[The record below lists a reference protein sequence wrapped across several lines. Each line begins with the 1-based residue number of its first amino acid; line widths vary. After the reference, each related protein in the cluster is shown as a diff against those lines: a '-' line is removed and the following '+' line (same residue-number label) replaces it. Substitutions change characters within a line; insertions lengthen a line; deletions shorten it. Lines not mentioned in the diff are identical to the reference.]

1 MGLCFSYQQ
10 TKDFELRL
18 SSLFE
23 LLIPRDDFIIDGG
36 DSNDTVGSRDCDGGG
51 EADRGDVIARH
62 DTKPP
67 TPPEPTRAER
77 KKKPKTYESRSVQV
91 DLGFTEP
98 TNPSTLTT
106 TPTQQSTPTT
116 LNNSEAL
123 AQEERRRRR
132 EERRAARNAHNEDK
146 LKLELNLR
154 SPSEYLD
161 ERCKLDVH
169 IFKGFDAGKK
179 CLVLDIDYTIFDHKS
194 DFELAPE
201 YKRPYLHEFLKTCS
215 EHYNI
220 VIWSATAFYHVH
232 TKMDKLQLLN
242 HPDFQICGALSK
254 DHMIPHTFSVKRK
267 TFVQDIKPL
276 ALLWRK
282 FPDFFD
288 HCNTI
293 HIDDVA
299 ENFALNPRNGLR
311 IDPFREA
318 LVNRQ
323 TDKELFY
330 LSIYLTMI
338 ASLPSFSSL
347 DHSKWKDQVINTL
360 WSVQTTF
367 VLPSF
372 TSPEPASALLLQQ
385 HEQAMILKQA
395 IKEKLKER
403 EREERAKE
411 REREERAKVEQEIAV
426 EPGTGTTKVNVGSS
440 SSSSRGF
447 GSIVTEVMTSV
458 AMEVVAEVV
467 TEEIT
472 KGAMEAAMEE
482 SMDTTWSDIDDR
494 SEEKME
500 QAEEGMEEGG
510 GGIEAMDPNGELE
523 PTMEEEELA
532 GMGGVQEPLDVQILL
547 TTALAD
553 HHHPHGDSNYEEQ
566 ASKERVGR
574 NNSRGN
580 REWEN
585 ERDWSREDLEVQHI
599 KEMNA
604 QAVF

>member
-10 TKDFELRL
+10 TKDLELRW
-18 SSLFE
+18 SSLFS
-23 LLIPRDDFIIDGG
+23 LLVPPASGGSIVNDADGVAKGG
-36 DSNDTVGSRDCDGGG
+36 DVMAPSL
-51 EADRGDVIARH
+51 GDP
-62 DTKPP
+62 KPLLSPPPDP
-67 TPPEPTRAER
+67 TQGR
-77 KKKPKTYESRSVQV
+77 KKKHKTPKPTYESKAVQV
-91 DLGFTEP
+91 DLGSTGTSSAP
-98 TNPSTLTT
+98 NPNSNPNTNPNPVPTLARPI
-106 TPTQQSTPTT
+106 TPPPRSVATPNHATRSPNDNT
-116 LNNSEAL
+116 NSDTL
-123 AQEERRRRR
+123 AQEERRRKR

-146 LKLELNLR
+146 LKLELNLK

-161 ERCKLDVH
+161 DRCKMDVH

-215 EHYNI
+215 SHYNI

-242 HPDFQICGALSK
+242 HPDFQICCALSK

-318 LVNRQ
+318 LVYRQ

-330 LSIYLTMI
+330 LTLYLSII
-338 ASLPSFSSL
+338 AALPSLSAL
-347 DHSKWKDQVINTL
+347 DHYKWKDYVINAL
-360 WSVQTTF
+360 WDAQTAF

-385 HEQAMILKQA
+385 HEQAMILKYSL
-395 IKEKLKER
+395 KEKMKER
-403 EREERAKE
+403 EREERA
-411 REREERAKVEQEIAV
+411 RERETEERVKREQEKAGQGIRVNHSTSKGSGTLV
-426 EPGTGTTKVNVGSS
+426 E
-440 SSSSRGF
+440 
-447 GSIVTEVMTSV
+447 VTEMITPLV
-458 AMEVVAEVV
+458 AMEVVVAEVEGV
-467 TEEIT
+467 ADEAT
-472 KGAMEAAMEE
+472 KGVWKAAM
-482 SMDTTWSDIDDR
+482 D
-494 SEEKME
+494 
-500 QAEEGMEEGG
+500 
-510 GGIEAMDPNGELE
+510 E
-523 PTMEEEELA
+523 PTNLLRGTEGLEQVVGMEEEEHWEQAEPTVDDNEL
-532 GMGGVQEPLDVQILL
+532 GMGGAEEPLDVQILL
-547 TTALAD
+547 STALVD
-553 HHHPHGDSNYEEQ
+553 T
-566 ASKERVGR
+566 SKEQVVHEDGR
-574 NNSRGN
+574 DTGDWDK
-580 REWEN
+580 REWSQE
-585 ERDWSREDLEVQHI
+585 I
-599 KEMNA
+599 NA